1 MTHLVTGSPA
11 TCAERM
17 AHFSAIATARWTEL
31 MLIFADY
38 REGLAVAGREILPR
52 LRSATP

>member
-1 MTHLVTGSPA
+1 MTHLVTGNSA

-17 AHFSAIATARWTEL
+17 AHFMRHCALDGL

-38 REGLAVAGREILPR
+38 QEGLKVAGREILPR
-52 LRSATP
+52 LRSALS